1 LVSASIQ
8 EFKKY
13 KPSLLFIGLV
23 NLLFKHINQ
32 KVTFSSEDSQQIW
45 TEKFGTYIRHNDI
58 ALMES
63 CKKVLKEFEEELM
76 VCEDWME
83 MFDVLGKAK
92 FFVSNFV
99 YIKFSNGFVFF

>member
-1 LVSASIQ
+1 MVSTSIQ

-32 KVTFSSEDSQQIW
+32 KVPFSNDDPQQVW

-63 CKKVLKEFEEELM
+63 CRKVLKEFEEELM

-83 MFDVLGKAK
+83 MFDVLGKHRK
-92 FFVSNFV
+92 VIESQNK
-99 YIKFSNGFVFF
+99 I